1 MGEIT
6 YGTLSLEELTSV
18 SGLDYFRGVID
29 GTYPHPPIAAHTRMR
44 VTEIEKGKIT
54 WAVRAP
60 ETMINPMGAVHGGFA
75 MTVLDSALGCA
86 VHVGVLDG
94 RQDMGTVL
102 NPMQAAILRAVAEQR
117 QQQGLY
123 YLGVRPRCR
132 CHAHYPSQ
140 CPTGRRVPC
149 GTLSDSRLFR
159 RL

>member
-29 GTYPHPPIAAHTRMR
+29 GLYPHPPIAAHTRMR
-44 VTEIEKGKIT
+44 ITEIEKGMIT

-86 VHVGVLDG
+86 VHSMLEPGQAYTTIEAKVNMTRPVPLDEELICVGKVIT
-94 RQDMGTVL
+94 M
-102 NPMQAAILRAVAEQR
+102 
-117 QQQGLY
+117 
-123 YLGVRPRCR
+123 
-132 CHAHYPSQ
+132 
-140 CPTGRRVPC
+140 GRRVATSEAQLTDGRGRVLAF
-149 GTLSDSRLFR
+149 GTSSLLIMQV
-159 RL
+159 